1 MFCDHPRSCRRLG
14 RALALDKMTIWR
26 WRQKIIR
33 ALGGSGASDLGGV
46 VEADEKFFRG
56 HRVAFSD

>member
-1 MFCDHPRSCRRLG
+1 MAH
-14 RALALDKMTIWR
+14 
-26 WRQKIIR
+26 RQKIIR